1 MTASR
6 NRFRSAGP
14 NMPLTLD
21 GNHVER
27 VATYPPGHVAEVDS
41 DGNLQIYRRKAGTA
55 DTTDIGGITDT
66 RPSKLREALAR
77 INERNRDYYAT
88 RRF

>member
-6 NRFRSAGP
+6 NRFRSVGP

-21 GNHVER
+21 GNHAER

-41 DGNLQIYRRKAGTA
+41 EGNLQIYRRKAATA
-55 DTTDIGGITDT
+55 DDNTGGITDT

-77 INERNRDYYAT
+77 LNERNREYYAT